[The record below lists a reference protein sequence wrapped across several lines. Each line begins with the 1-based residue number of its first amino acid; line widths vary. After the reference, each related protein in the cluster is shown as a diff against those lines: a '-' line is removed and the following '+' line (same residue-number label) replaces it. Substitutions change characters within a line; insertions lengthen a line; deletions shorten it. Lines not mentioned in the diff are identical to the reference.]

1 MDDEIQNFFKVWM
14 IATICLCYCYY
25 ISSTIPRAFFR
36 LLSILPV
43 LFIFLTLPFSLHS
56 FHLGGPT
63 TFFLVWLS
71 SFKLVLFSFN
81 QPPLSLSPNIFH
93 FISIASL
100 PIKLKQQPIK
110 TNNPKLENP
119 KKPIL
124 LPLKVVFLA
133 AIIRAYDYRES
144 MHSYMILIL
153 YCCHMYLGIEL
164 VLAIAA
170 APVRTVFGFEIEPQ
184 FNEPYLSTSLQ
195 DFWGRRWNLMVT
207 SILRPTV
214 YDPVR
219 SVSTGIFGITCA
231 SRAAMLA
238 TFLVS
243 GLMHELIYYYL
254 SRVSP
259 TWEVTWFFVLHGVCT
274 AVEVAVKKVM
284 IRRGWRLHPVVSGL
298 LTLTFLAVS
307 GNWLFFPQLVR
318 NGVDRK
324 AIREYAILVNF
335 VRSKLPVN
343 LVNSL

>member
-1 MDDEIQNFFKVWM
+1 
-14 IATICLCYCYY
+14 
-25 ISSTIPRAFFR
+25 
-36 LLSILPV
+36 
-43 LFIFLTLPFSLHS
+43 
-56 FHLGGPT
+56 
-63 TFFLVWLS
+63 
-71 SFKLVLFSFN
+71 
-81 QPPLSLSPNIFH
+81 
-93 FISIASL
+93 
-100 PIKLKQQPIK
+100 
-110 TNNPKLENP
+110 
-119 KKPIL
+119 
-124 LPLKVVFLA
+124 
-133 AIIRAYDYRES
+133 
-144 MHSYMILIL
+144 
-153 YCCHMYLGIEL
+153 
-164 VLAIAA
+164 
-170 APVRTVFGFEIEPQ
+170 
-184 FNEPYLSTSLQ
+184 
-195 DFWGRRWNLMVT
+195 MVT